1 VANVSTPNTCGDR
14 KPAGYASVP
23 GFPRVR
29 VVFGN
34 TYDGD
39 GRDMIVIRYY
49 GTAADLVLAGV
60 VTADMLA
67 PGRRQRVDAEG
78 HRFCQDSYYMV
89 DVGRQPHRIHRVSR
103 WKPAELVG
111 QLPGALAAIA
121 AHEELGA
128 WLKAVTNR
136 LTTAASSCHSG
147 SLQAP
152 KSGVRPTHLR
162 LVVGNE

>member
-67 PGRRQRVDAEG
+67 PGTRQRVDAEG

-111 QLPGALAAIA
+111 RLPGALDAIA
-121 AHEELGA
+121 AHEELAA
-128 WLKAVTNR
+128 WLKAVANR
-136 LTTAASSCHSG
+136 LTTASSSGYGG

-152 KSGVRPTHLR
+152 ESRVRPTHLR
-162 LVVGNE
+162 LLASNE